1 MVTGFATPA
10 GTARYASRFPAL
22 EGARWFRQFDGL
34 TVSNLGLGTYLGH
47 VDDEADAL
55 YRAAVEMAIESGIN
69 FIDTARNYRHGHSEI
84 AVGQGLAKCRNRDEV
99 VVATKAGYA
108 GSTHSLDPDF
118 LEAQL
123 DLSRAALGLETVDIF
138 YLHNPETQ
146 LRMVDGATFDLMMEK
161 AFERCEAMVESGK
174 IRSYGTATWD
184 GYRVPG
190 QLDLK
195 KIVGLAGPRFRWI
208 QLPLNAVLN
217 EGVGLIEEANGM
229 GLGVATSA
237 TIYQGRLKDHLPV
250 AIQFARFTSGVHSAL
265 IGMGR
270 PKHVA
275 DNIAAAISKMS

>member
-10 GTARYASRFPAL
+10 GTARYAARFPAL
-22 EGARWFRQFDGL
+22 EPARWFQQFDGL

-47 VDDEADAL
+47 VDEEADAL
-55 YRAAVEMAIESGIN
+55 YQAAVEVAAESGIN
-69 FIDTARNYRHGHSEI
+69 FIDTARNYRHGQSEI
-84 AVGQGLAKCRNRDEV
+84 AIGRALAKLKHRDEI
-99 VVATKAGYA
+99 VVATKAGFS

-123 DLSRAALGLETVDIF
+123 DLSLAAMGLETVDIF

-146 LRMVDGATFDLMMEK
+146 LRMVDGTAFDQMLAK
-161 AFERCEAMVESGK
+161 AFARCEAMVESGK

-190 QLDLK
+190 QLNLK
-195 KIVGLAGPRFRWI
+195 HVVGLAGPNFRWI
-208 QLPLNAVLN
+208 QLPLNAVLT
-217 EGVGLIEEANGM
+217 EGVALIEEAKAM

-237 TIYQGRLKDHLPV
+237 TIYQGRLKEHLPV
-250 AIQFARFTSGVHSAL
+250 AIHFARFSSGVHSAL

-275 DNIAAAISKMS
+275 DNIAAAISKIA

>member
-1 MVTGFATPA
+1 MVKGFATPA
-10 GTARYASRFPAL
+10 GTARYAARFSAL
-22 EGARWFRQFDGL
+22 EPSRWFQQFDGL
-34 TVSNLGLGTYLGH
+34 TISNLGFGSYLGH

-55 YRAAVEMAIESGIN
+55 YQAAVETAIESGIN

-84 AVGQGLAKCRNRDEV
+84 VIGLALRACKNRDEI
-99 VVATKAGYA
+99 VVATKAGFA

-118 LEAQL
+118 LEEQL
-123 DLSRAALGLETVDIF
+123 DISLSALGLQTVDIF

-146 LRMVDGATFDLMMEK
+146 LRMVDGPAFDLMLAK
-161 AFERCEAMVESGK
+161 AFERCEEMVASGK

-195 KIVGLAGPRFRWI
+195 KIAGLAGPRFRWI
-208 QLPLNAVLN
+208 QLPLNAVLT
-217 EGVGLIEEANGM
+217 EGVALIEEAAAM

-250 AIQFARFTSGVHSAL
+250 AIQYARFASGVHSAL

-275 DNIAAAISKMS
+275 DNIAAAISKIA